1 VNSRQSTAPAA
12 RPGLI
17 IAILAT
23 CGIVV
28 SIMQGLVMPLLS
40 SLPDLLNTSASNA
53 AWVVTS
59 TLLAG
64 AVVTPIGGRLGDMLG
79 KRLILLVFLGMLT
92 LGSLLCALTSS
103 LVLVVI
109 GRALQGAASGAI
121 PLAISLLRDE
131 LPPRRLGS
139 GIATISATL
148 GVGAALGM
156 AVSALIVQAPNWH
169 VLCWVSA
176 GLGGLCFLL
185 VVSLVPESPVRAPAR
200 FDTLGCIGLAIG
212 LVALLLAVSKG
223 SDWGWSS
230 GTVIGLFVGACV
242 VLTAWGLFELRV
254 KAPMVNLRISAK
266 PQVLCTNLAS
276 LLAGFAL
283 IAMSLVFIQQLMAPI
298 ETGYGMGLSMFEAG
312 ISLAPSG
319 IVVLLVSPMSARLSA
334 KRGPKVTLMAG
345 MAIMAAGYLS
355 AILLGTQVWQIILAS
370 VIIGAGLGVAYASM
384 PALIMRAVPQ
394 SETAAANGL
403 NTLVRSM
410 GSTIASAV
418 IGALLARMTMTMGQ
432 VTLPSQRG
440 FQVALL
446 ISGSAAILALIV
458 AAFIPTG
465 RRGNEWSEDAD
476 TADPAGNASLFELD
490 PVPQSR

>member
-1 VNSRQSTAPAA
+1 MNSCRSTAPAV

-17 IAILAT
+17 IAVLAT

-40 SLPDLLNTSASNA
+40 SLPELLHTSASNA

-64 AVVTPIGGRLGDMLG
+64 AVMTPIGGRLGDMLG

-92 LGSLLCALTSS
+92 LGSLLCALSSS
-103 LVLVVI
+103 LVLMVI
-109 GRALQGAASGAI
+109 GRTLQGAASGAI

-131 LPPRRLGS
+131 LPPRRLGT

-148 GVGAALGM
+148 GVGGALGM
-156 AVSALIVQAPNWH
+156 AVSALIVQATNWH
-169 VLCWVSA
+169 VLFWVSA
-176 GLGGLCFLL
+176 GLGATCFLL
-185 VVSLVPESPVRAPAR
+185 VMSLVPESPVRTPAR
-200 FDTLGCIGLAIG
+200 FDALGCAGLAVG

-223 SDWGWSS
+223 SDWGWTS
-230 GTVIGLFVGACV
+230 GTVIGLFVGAFA
-242 VLTAWGLFELRV
+242 VLIAWGVFELRMD
-254 KAPMVNLRISAK
+254 APMVNLRIAAK

-283 IAMSLVFIQQLMAPI
+283 LAMSLVFIQQLMAPVQ
-298 ETGYGMGLSMFEAG
+298 TGYGMGLSMFRAG

-319 IVVLLVSPMSARLSA
+319 IIVLLVAPISARISA
-334 KRGPKVTLMAG
+334 RHGPKVALMAG
-345 MAIMAAGYLS
+345 MAIMATGYLV
-355 AILLGTQVWQIILAS
+355 AVVLGTQVWQIILAS
-370 VIIGAGLGVAYASM
+370 VIVGGGLGLAYASM
-384 PALIMRAVPQ
+384 PTLIMRAAPQ

-403 NTLVRSM
+403 NTLVRSV
-410 GSTIASAV
+410 GSTIAAAV
-418 IGALLARMTMTMGQ
+418 IGALLARMTITMGH

-446 ISGSAAILALIV
+446 ISSCAAILALII
-458 AAFIPTG
+458 AAFIPEEQ
-465 RRGNEWSEDAD
+465 RDREWAVGEADAP
-476 TADPAGNASLFELD
+476 DPA
-490 PVPQSR
+490 R